1 VGGVIAGVL
10 VLAALLGSVF
20 FLRSRKRRSQEQQ
33 LLEDKIQEAV
43 ASVPR
48 PFPPPVNI
56 SETNS
61 ETNSV
66 APILQNSSARKE
78 SKARL
83 RSGSQSA
90 TSPGVV
96 SSAAGNSSGASPP
109 APETSDA
116 SASAGRGD
124 NPALLQ
130 ELETLRQELR
140 EARWLVSDAP
150 PPEYDIQN
158 IN

>member
-1 VGGVIAGVL
+1 
-10 VLAALLGSVF
+10 VLAGLLSSAF

-48 PFPPPVNI
+48 PFPPPVDI
-56 SETNS
+56 SQTNWETNP
-61 ETNSV
+61 V
-66 APILQNSSARKE
+66 ALILRNSSARKE
-78 SKARL
+78 NKGRL
-83 RSGSQSA
+83 RSGSQNA
-90 TSPGVV
+90 TSPDVV
-96 SSAAGNSSGASPP
+96 SSAAGRSSDASPP
-109 APETSDA
+109 APEMSDA
-116 SASAGRGD
+116 SARAGRGD

-158 IN
+158 IS